1 MAAVTQGSA
10 EWLEQR
16 KGKISGTAVGVLEQC
31 NPHRKPEQLVRDMVR
46 DLAGA
51 PSEFKTSPAVEH
63 GTAMEPVA
71 KAWYEK
77 AFGVRVDET
86 DFVVHPMYS
95 FLGASPDGLVG
106 IDGSL
111 EIKCPYPRW
120 TKAPYSVF
128 DDKKLMYLRQC
139 QLVMEVLDVEWI
151 DFLCYLA
158 PNETSHPE
166 YNIERIHR
174 EQNWLHEPL
183 SRSLLPA
190 PDTGTIPRIDLY
202 VEWHEYIM
210 SEFESPTK
218 RKAHTDDMPDVYE
231 VVQDED
237 LTSLTNSLR
246 RRAEIQ
252 SKISVELAELE
263 VIDRAVNDLK
273 KVVAEKHRRNVTDG
287 ETQLQV
293 INRKGT
299 FNYREAFLVLGGD
312 AALLAKGLDVEEF
325 RSASNTRQIKVKL
338 GGKA

>member
-1 MAAVTQGSA
+1 MTGAVQQGTA

-16 KGKISGTAVGVLEQC
+16 KGKISGTAVGVIEQC

-77 AFGVRVDET
+77 AFSVRVDET
-86 DFVVHPMYS
+86 DFVVHPKYE

-106 IDGSL
+106 LDGAL

-120 TKAPYSVF
+120 NKAPYSVF
-128 DDKKLMYLRQC
+128 DEKKKMYLRQC

-166 YNIERIHR
+166 YNIERLHR
-174 EQNWLHEPL
+174 EADWLHQPL
-183 SRSLLPA
+183 SRSLLPK
-190 PDTGTIPRIDLY
+190 PDSGTIPRIDLY
-202 VEWHEYIM
+202 VEWHEHIM
-210 SEFESPTK
+210 AEYESPSR
-218 RKAHTDDMPDVYE
+218 RKAHTDAAADVYE
-231 VVQDED
+231 VVED
-237 LTSLTNSLR
+237 DALASLSKTLS
-246 RRAEIQ
+246 RRAEIE
-252 SKISVELAELE
+252 SKISMELAELE
-263 VIDRAVNDLK
+263 VLDRTANDLK
-273 KVVAEKHRRNVTDG
+273 KVVADKYGRNVTDG
-287 ETQLQV
+287 TTKLQV

-299 FNYREAFLVLGGD
+299 FNYREAFEVLGGD

-325 RSASNTRQIKVKL
+325 RSASNTRQVKVKL
-338 GGKA
+338 GE